1 MYGRNA
7 EGVKEALLTVRPEL
21 TVDLNPEKPRGKSF
35 EITLVEGEKGKPG
48 DV

>member
-1 MYGRNA
+1 MYGRHA
-7 EGVKEALLTVRPEL
+7 EGVKQALLTVRPEL
-21 TVDLNPEKPRGKSF
+21 TVVLNPEKPRGKSF